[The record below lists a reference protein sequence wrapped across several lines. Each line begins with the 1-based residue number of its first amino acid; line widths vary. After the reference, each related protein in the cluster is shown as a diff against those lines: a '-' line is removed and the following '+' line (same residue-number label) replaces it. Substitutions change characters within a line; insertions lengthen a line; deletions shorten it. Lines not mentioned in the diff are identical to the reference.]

1 VPLCVSLKKS
11 KGFIVRFLFW
21 FILTVALLSS
31 ALAVIYSKYRTRLLF
46 VEIQKQEREL
56 DKEAVKWGQ
65 LQLEITTLTAENR
78 VEIEAH
84 DKLKLVLP
92 NRADIIYIKP

>member
-1 VPLCVSLKKS
+1 M
-11 KGFIVRFLFW
+11 RFLFW
-21 FILTVALLSS
+21 LVLTAVLIGSS
-31 ALAVIYSKYRTRLLF
+31 FAVIYSKYRARYLF

-56 DKEAVKWGQ
+56 DKQTIIWGQ

-92 NRADIIYIKP
+92 NRAEIVYVKP

>member
-1 VPLCVSLKKS
+1 
-11 KGFIVRFLFW
+11 VRFLFW
-21 FILTVALLSS
+21 LVLVSLLLGS

-46 VEIQKQEREL
+46 IEIQKQEREL
-56 DKEAVKWGQ
+56 DKDAVKWGQ

-84 DKLKLVLP
+84 NKLKLVLP
-92 NRADIIYIKP
+92 NRAAIIYIKP

>member
-1 VPLCVSLKKS
+1 M
-11 KGFIVRFLFW
+11 VRFLLW
-21 FILTVALLSS
+21 LVLVSVLIGS
-31 ALAVIYSKYRTRLLF
+31 ALAVVYSKYRSRLLF
-46 VEIQKQEREL
+46 IEIQKQEREL
-56 DKEAVKWGQ
+56 DKEAITWGQ

-84 DKLKLVLP
+84 NKLKMVLP

>member
-1 VPLCVSLKKS
+1 VLQKKS
-11 KGFIVRFLFW
+11 KGLIVRFLFW
-21 FILTVALLSS
+21 FILTMALLSS

-78 VEIEAH
+78 IEIEAH

-92 NRADIIYIKP
+92 NRANIIYIKP

>member
-1 VPLCVSLKKS
+1 
-11 KGFIVRFLFW
+11 
-21 FILTVALLSS
+21 
-31 ALAVIYSKYRTRLLF
+31 LLF
-46 VEIQKQEREL
+46 IEIQNQEREL

-84 DKLKLVLP
+84 NRLKMVLP
-92 NRADIIYIKP
+92 NRTAIIYVKP

>member
-1 VPLCVSLKKS
+1 MRFLLWSVLVSL
-11 KGFIVRFLFW
+11 
-21 FILTVALLSS
+21 LLGS

-46 VEIQKQEREL
+46 IEIQKQEREL
-56 DKEAVKWGQ
+56 DKEAIKWGQ

-84 DKLKLVLP
+84 NRLKMVLP
-92 NRADIIYIKP
+92 NRTGIIYIKP

>member
-1 VPLCVSLKKS
+1 M
-11 KGFIVRFLFW
+11 VRFLLW
-21 FILTVALLSS
+21 SVLISALLGS

-56 DKEAVKWGQ
+56 DKEAIKWGQ
-65 LQLEITTLTAENR
+65 LQLEITTLTADNR

-84 DKLKLVLP
+84 KKLKMVLP
-92 NRADIIYIKP
+92 NRSAIIYIKP

>member
-1 VPLCVSLKKS
+1 M
-11 KGFIVRFLFW
+11 RFLFW
-21 FILTVALLSS
+21 LVLTGVLIGSS
-31 ALAVIYSKYRTRLLF
+31 LAVIYSKYRSRFLF
-46 VEIQKQEREL
+46 IEIQKQEREL
-56 DKEAVKWGQ
+56 DKQTIIWGQ

-92 NRADIIYIKP
+92 NRAEIVYVKP